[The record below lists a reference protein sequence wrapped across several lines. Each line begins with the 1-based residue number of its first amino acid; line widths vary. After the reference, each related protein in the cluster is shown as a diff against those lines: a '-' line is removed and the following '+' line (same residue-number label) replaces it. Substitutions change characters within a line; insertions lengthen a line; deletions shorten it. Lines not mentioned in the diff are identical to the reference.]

1 MVPLFLLQLRRRHG
15 NYDQLH
21 KNNYHSKRRYRTCQS
36 QISGVST
43 MSGDMRR
50 VETLQ
55 ALIKLTKP
63 LAAIEADVAQLPWD
77 DQSSSA
83 VLTKED
89 VRSVLERY
97 MSTALSPREVEQ
109 WANLLEG
116 REDVTMEQSV
126 RDVIYQL

>member
-1 MVPLFLLQLRRRHG
+1 
-15 NYDQLH
+15 
-21 KNNYHSKRRYRTCQS
+21 
-36 QISGVST
+36 

-50 VETLQ
+50 VERLD
-55 ALIKLTKP
+55 ALIKLNEP
-63 LAAIEADVAQLPWD
+63 LAAIEADVSQLPWD
-77 DQSSSA
+77 DQSSSV

-126 RDVIYQL
+126 RDVIYQLANPILEGELSPIAARSLITGPLGGL